1 MIAMEHRVWGKRR
14 GDAVTRRRGDI
25 QPADSSRLRSE
36 VRRQRKTGKFFAA
49 TSGLYRLDR
58 FLLVR

>member
-1 MIAMEHRVWGKRR
+1 MIAMEHGERQLADCSGQISDDRR
-14 GDAVTRRRGDI
+14 QTTEDRDQT
-25 QPADSSRLRSE
+25 SE